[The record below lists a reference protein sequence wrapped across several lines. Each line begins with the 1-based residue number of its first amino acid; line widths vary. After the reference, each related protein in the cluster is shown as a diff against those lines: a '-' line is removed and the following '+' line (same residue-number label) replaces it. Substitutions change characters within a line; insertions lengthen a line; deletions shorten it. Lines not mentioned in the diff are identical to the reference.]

1 MDTGYCIKFVYLSIM
16 YELRQVLVLKDQTAD
31 DKAAC
36 CEDKKFSPRLQNNDI
51 LVCVH
56 NRRLNSAEC
65 FMIEGARG
73 DDVWRRRAGV
83 DSGVA
88 LISRHC
94 VTATAAA
101 AADQQEAE
109 KSSFIDPPSHFPLSL
124 SS

>member
-1 MDTGYCIKFVYLSIM
+1 MT
-16 YELRQVLVLKDQTAD
+16 RRR
-31 DKAAC
+31 AA
-36 CEDKKFSPRLQNNDI
+36 KTKSFRRGSRI
-51 LVCVH
+51 TIFLVCVH

>member
-1 MDTGYCIKFVYLSIM
+1 
-16 YELRQVLVLKDQTAD
+16 
-31 DKAAC
+31 
-36 CEDKKFSPRLQNNDI
+36 
-51 LVCVH
+51 
-56 NRRLNSAEC
+56 
-65 FMIEGARG
+65 MIEGARG